1 MGLSLHILGQKANR
15 SVFFLRI
22 LYTICMQNQKNQLS
36 ILELFQKLFHN
47 FNARQM
53 KDATLAFKKHLEG
66 GGKMLVALG
75 GAMSSAQLGVTLAPM
90 IKAGKVH
97 AISCTGA
104 NLEESV
110 FRLVAHTKYKD
121 YPDYRYFTK
130 EDDEKILERG
140 ERRVTDTSIPE
151 EDAFR
156 VVEPIILKKWKEAEK
171 NGERFFP
178 HEYFYQILLS
188 GELKDYFEGSPES
201 CWLLEAAKND
211 LPIVVPGWEDSTLG
225 NIFAGYCKAGEVS
238 PTVMKTGVEY
248 MMYLYDKYQ
257 ELSVAGPGL
266 GFFQIG
272 GGISGD
278 FPICVVPSIKYD
290 LKKEVRPWGYFCQ
303 ISDSTTSYGSYSG
316 ATPNEKITWDKL
328 TKDTP
333 MFVIESDATIVAPLM
348 FEAILDRYNITE
360 K

>member
-1 MGLSLHILGQKANR
+1 MSNNITTLD
-15 SVFFLRI
+15 
-22 LYTICMQNQKNQLS
+22 
-36 ILELFQKLFHN
+36 LFKKLFHN
-47 FNARQM
+47 FNARAM
-53 KDATLAFKKHLEG
+53 KDATIAYKKHLDE
-66 GGKMLVALG
+66 GGKMMLAMG
-75 GAMSSAQLGVTLAPM
+75 GAMSSAQMGVTLAPM
-90 IKAGKVH
+90 IKQGKIH

-110 FRLVAHTKYKD
+110 FRLVAHDSYKD

-130 EDDEKILERG
+130 EDDVKILERG

-151 EDAFR
+151 EEAFR
-156 VVEPIILKKWKEAEK
+156 VVEPIILKKWKEAEAK
-171 NGERFFP
+171 GERYFP
-178 HEYFYQILLS
+178 HEYFYQILLDGS
-188 GELKDYFEGSPES
+188 LTEHHEGDADA
-201 CWLLEAAKND
+201 CWLLEAAKKN
-211 LPIVVPGWEDSTLG
+211 LPMVVPGWEDSTLG
-225 NIFAGYCKAGEVS
+225 NIFAGYVKAGEVS
-238 PTVMKTGVEY
+238 VNVMKGGIEY
-248 MMYLYDKYQ
+248 MNALYDWYP
-257 ELSVAGPGL
+257 ELAKDGPGL

-328 TKDTP
+328 TAQTP
-333 MFVIESDATIVAPLM
+333 MFVIESDATIVAPLI
-348 FEAILDRYNITE
+348 FEAVLDRYNISE

>member
-1 MGLSLHILGQKANR
+1 MNTLD
-15 SVFFLRI
+15 
-22 LYTICMQNQKNQLS
+22 
-36 ILELFQKLFHN
+36 LFKKLFHN
-47 FNARQM
+47 FNSRAM
-53 KDATLAFKKHLEG
+53 KDATIAYKNHLDK
-66 GGKMLVALG
+66 GGKMMLAMG
-75 GAMSSAQLGVTLAPM
+75 GAMSSAQIGVTLAPM
-90 IKAGKVH
+90 IKNGKIH

-110 FRLVAHTKYKD
+110 FRLVAHSHYKD

-130 EDDEKILERG
+130 EDDSRILEQG

-151 EDAFR
+151 EEAFR
-156 VVEPIILKKWKEAEK
+156 VIEPIILKKWKEAEAK
-171 NGERFFP
+171 GERYFP
-178 HEYFYQILLS
+178 HEYFYQILLDGS
-188 GELKDYFEGSPES
+188 VDPHHDGDKDA
-201 CWLLEAAKND
+201 CWLLEAAKKN

-225 NIFAGYCKAGEVS
+225 NIFAGYCKAGEIS
-238 PTVMKTGVEY
+238 PSIMKSGVEY
-248 MMYLYDKYQ
+248 MMYLYDQYK
-257 ELSVAGPGL
+257 ELSRDGEGL

-290 LKKEVRPWGYFCQ
+290 LKESVRPWGYFCQ

-333 MFVIESDATIVAPLM
+333 MFVIESDATIVAPLI
-348 FEAILDRYNITE
+348 FEAILDRYNIGE

>member
-1 MGLSLHILGQKANR
+1 MKKESTILG
-15 SVFFLRI
+15 
-22 LYTICMQNQKNQLS
+22 
-36 ILELFQKLFHN
+36 LFQKLFFN

-53 KDATLAFKKHLEG
+53 KDATLAFKKHLDE
-66 GGKMLVALG
+66 GGKMLVAMG
-75 GAMSSAQLGVTLAPM
+75 GAMSSAQLGITLAPM
-90 IKAGKVH
+90 IKNEKIH

-110 FRLVAHTKYKD
+110 FRLVAHNSYKD

-130 EDDEKILERG
+130 EDDEAILNRG

-151 EDAFR
+151 EEAFR
-156 VVEPIILKKWKEAEK
+156 VVEPIILKRWKSAQVK
-171 NGERFFP
+171 GERYFP

-188 GELKDYFEGSPES
+188 DELKNKYEGNPEY
-201 CWLLEAAKND
+201 CWLLEAAKKN

-238 PTVMKTGVEY
+238 PQIMKTGVEY
-248 MMYLYDKYQ
+248 MTQLYDWYQ
-257 ELSVAGPGL
+257 ELSGMKDGLPAQAGPGL

-328 TKDTP
+328 TKHTP

-348 FEAILDRYNITE
+348 FEAILDRYNISE

>member
-1 MGLSLHILGQKANR
+1 MKEISMLN
-15 SVFFLRI
+15 
-22 LYTICMQNQKNQLS
+22 
-36 ILELFQKLFHN
+36 LFQKLFFN
-47 FNARQM
+47 FNSRQM
-53 KDATLAFKKHLEG
+53 KDATIAFKKHLDD
-66 GGKMLVALG
+66 GGKMFLAMG
-75 GAMSSAQLGVTLAPM
+75 GAMSSAQMGITLAPM
-90 IKAGKVH
+90 IKNEKIH

-110 FRLVAHTKYKD
+110 FRLVAHNSYKD

-130 EDDEKILERG
+130 QDDEDILNRG

-151 EDAFR
+151 EEAFR
-156 VVEPIILKKWKEAEK
+156 VVEPIILKYWKEAQQK
-171 NGERFFP
+171 GERYFP
-178 HEYFYQILLS
+178 HEYFYKILLS
-188 GELKDYFEGSPES
+188 DELKNKYEGNSEY
-201 CWLLEAAKND
+201 CWLLEAAKKN

-225 NIFAGYCKAGEVS
+225 NIFAGYCKAGEIS
-238 PTVMKTGVEY
+238 PTIVKTGVEY
-248 MMYLYDKYQ
+248 MTQLYDWYQ
-257 ELSVAGPGL
+257 ELAKDGPGL

-328 TKDTP
+328 TKETP
-333 MFVIESDATIVAPLM
+333 MFVIESDATIVAPLI
-348 FEAILDRYNITE
+348 FEAILDRYNIIE

>member
-1 MGLSLHILGQKANR
+1 M
-15 SVFFLRI
+15 
-22 LYTICMQNQKNQLS
+22 KNENNIQLS
-36 ILELFQKLFHN
+36 ILGLFEKLFHN
-47 FNARQM
+47 FNARAM
-53 KDATLAFKKHLEG
+53 KDATLAFKKHLDD
-66 GGKMLVALG
+66 GGKMFLAMG
-75 GAMSSAQLGVTLAPM
+75 GAMSSAQMGITLAAM
-90 IKAGKVH
+90 IRENKIH

-110 FRLVAHTKYKD
+110 FRLVAHNSYKD

-130 EDDEKILERG
+130 EDDEAILNRG

-151 EDAFR
+151 EEAFR
-156 VVEPIILKKWKEAEK
+156 VVEPIILKRWLEAEK

-188 GELKDYFEGSPES
+188 DELKDKPASPGASQGGYEGNPEH
-201 CWLLEAAKND
+201 CWLLEAAKKN

-225 NIFAGYCKAGEVS
+225 NIFAGYCKAGVVK

-248 MMYLYDKYQ
+248 MMYLYDRYT
-257 ELSVAGPGL
+257 ELSQNGPGL

-328 TKDTP
+328 TKETP
-333 MFVIESDATIVAPLM
+333 MFVIESDATIVVPLM
-348 FEAILDRYNITE
+348 FEAILDRYTLSE

>member
-1 MGLSLHILGQKANR
+1 MRTLD
-15 SVFFLRI
+15 
-22 LYTICMQNQKNQLS
+22 
-36 ILELFQKLFHN
+36 LFKKLFHN
-47 FNARQM
+47 FNARSM
-53 KDATLAFKKHLEG
+53 KDATIAYKKHLDE
-66 GGKMLVALG
+66 GGKMMLAMG
-75 GAMSSAQLGVTLAPM
+75 GAMSSAQMGVTLAPM
-90 IKAGKVH
+90 IREGKIH
-97 AISCTGA
+97 AVSCTGA

-110 FRLVAHTKYKD
+110 FRLVAHSHYKD

-130 EDDEKILERG
+130 EDDTAILERG

-151 EDAFR
+151 EEAFR
-156 VVEPIILKKWKEAEK
+156 VVEPIILKRWKEAEAK
-171 NGERFFP
+171 GERYFP

-188 GELKDYFEGSPES
+188 GELKEYFDGDENA
-201 CWLLEAAKND
+201 CWLLEAAKKNI
-211 LPIVVPGWEDSTLG
+211 PMVVPGWEDSTLG

-238 PTVMKTGVEY
+238 PSVMKSGVEY
-248 MMYLYDKYQ
+248 MMYLYDQY
-257 ELSVAGPGL
+257 EILSKGGSGL

-348 FEAILDRYNITE
+348 FEAILDRYTISE
-360 K
+360 

>member
-1 MGLSLHILGQKANR
+1 MKNEDSMLG
-15 SVFFLRI
+15 
-22 LYTICMQNQKNQLS
+22 
-36 ILELFQKLFHN
+36 LFQKLFFN
-47 FNARQM
+47 FNSRQM
-53 KDATLAFKKHLEG
+53 KDATLAFKAHLDA
-66 GGKMLVALG
+66 GGKMLVAMG
-75 GAMSSAQLGVTLAPM
+75 GAMSSAQMGITLAPM
-90 IKAGKVH
+90 IKNKKIH

-110 FRLVAHTKYKD
+110 FRLVAHNSYKD

-130 EDDEKILERG
+130 QDDEDILNRG

-151 EDAFR
+151 EEAFR
-156 VVEPIILKKWKEAEK
+156 VVEPIILKRWKEAQEK
-171 NGERFFP
+171 GERYFP

-188 GELKDYFEGSPES
+188 DELKGKYEGDPES
-201 CWLLEAAKND
+201 CWLLEAAKNN

-225 NIFAGYCKAGEVS
+225 NIFAGYCKAGEIS
-238 PTVMKTGVEY
+238 PSIMKSGVEY
-248 MMYLYDKYQ
+248 MTQLYDWYQ
-257 ELSVAGPGL
+257 DLAKDGPGL

-328 TKDTP
+328 TKHTP
-333 MFVIESDATIVAPLM
+333 MFVIESDATIVVPFM
-348 FEAILDRYNITE
+348 FEAILDRYNITL

>member
-1 MGLSLHILGQKANR
+1 MQKEISILG
-15 SVFFLRI
+15 
-22 LYTICMQNQKNQLS
+22 
-36 ILELFQKLFHN
+36 LFQKLFHN

-53 KDATLAFKKHLEG
+53 KDATLAFKRHLDD
-66 GGKMLVALG
+66 GGKMLLAIG
-75 GAMSSAQLGVTLAPM
+75 GAMSSAQLGVVLAPM
-90 IKAGKVH
+90 IRAGKIH

-104 NLEESV
+104 NLEESI
-110 FRLVAHTKYKD
+110 FRLVAHTKA
-121 YPDYRYFTK
+121 
-130 EDDEKILERG
+130 DDQKILERG

-151 EDAFR
+151 EEAFR
-156 VVEPIILKKWKEAEK
+156 VVEPIILKKWKDAQAKEK
-171 NGERFFP
+171 KYFP

-188 GELKDYFEGSPES
+188 DELKDKYEGNPDH
-201 CWLLEAAKND
+201 CWLLEAAKKN

-225 NIFAGYCKAGEVS
+225 NIFAGYCKAGEIK
-238 PTVMKTGVEY
+238 PEVMRNGVEY
-248 MMYLYDKYQ
+248 MMYLYDKYA
-257 ELSVAGPGL
+257 ELAKEGPGL

-290 LKKEVRPWGYFCQ
+290 LKKPVRPWGYFCQ

-328 TKDTP
+328 TVDTP
-333 MFVIESDATIVAPLM
+333 MFVIESDATIVVPLI
-348 FEAILDRYNITE
+348 FEAILDRYILEE

>member
-1 MGLSLHILGQKANR
+1 MLG
-15 SVFFLRI
+15 
-22 LYTICMQNQKNQLS
+22 
-36 ILELFQKLFHN
+36 LFQKLFHN
-47 FNARQM
+47 FNARAM
-53 KDATLAFKKHLEG
+53 KDATLAYKKHIDE
-66 GGKMLVALG
+66 GGKMLLAMG
-75 GAMSSAQLGVTLAPM
+75 GAMSSAQMGITLAAM
-90 IKAGKVH
+90 IRQGKIH
-97 AISCTGA
+97 AVSCTGA

-110 FRLVAHTKYKD
+110 FRLVAHNSYKD

-130 EDDEKILERG
+130 QDDEDILNRG

-151 EDAFR
+151 EEAFR
-156 VVEPIILKKWKEAEK
+156 VVEPIILKKWQEAEK
-171 NGERFFP
+171 SGARFFP

-188 GELKDYFEGSPES
+188 DELKAHYEGNPEH
-201 CWLLEAAKND
+201 CWLLAAAEKN

-225 NIFAGYCKAGEVS
+225 NIFAGYCKSGEVK

-257 ELSVAGPGL
+257 ELSTTPTPPNLGGIPPLTPPKLGGEGPGL

-290 LKKEVRPWGYFCQ
+290 LKKPVRPWGYFCQ

-333 MFVIESDATIVAPLM
+333 MFVIESDATIVAPLI
-348 FEAILDRYNITE
+348 FEAILDRYTLTE

>member
-1 MGLSLHILGQKANR
+1 MNTLD
-15 SVFFLRI
+15 
-22 LYTICMQNQKNQLS
+22 
-36 ILELFQKLFHN
+36 LFKKLFHN
-47 FNARQM
+47 FNARSM
-53 KDATLAFKKHLEG
+53 KDATIAYREHLDK
-66 GGKMLVALG
+66 GGKMMLAMG
-75 GAMSSAQLGVTLAPM
+75 GAMSSAQMGVTLAPM
-90 IKAGKVH
+90 IKHGKIH

-110 FRLVAHTKYKD
+110 FRLVAHSHYKD

-130 EDDEKILERG
+130 EDDTQILERG

-151 EDAFR
+151 EEAFR
-156 VVEPIILKKWKEAEK
+156 VIEPIILKKWKEAQEK
-171 NGERFFP
+171 GERYFP
-178 HEYFYQILLS
+178 HEYFYQILL
-188 GELKDYFEGSPES
+188 DGSVEAHHDGDAEA
-201 CWLLEAAKND
+201 CWLLEAAKLN

-225 NIFAGYCKAGEVS
+225 NIFAGYCKSGELNPSIVKS
-238 PTVMKTGVEY
+238 GIEY
-248 MMYLYDKYQ
+248 MNALYDWYP
-257 ELSVAGPGL
+257 ELSKDGSGL

-333 MFVIESDATIVAPLM
+333 MFVIESDATIVAPLI
-348 FEAILDRYNITE
+348 FEAILDRYNITD

>member
-1 MGLSLHILGQKANR
+1 MKNENTMLG
-15 SVFFLRI
+15 
-22 LYTICMQNQKNQLS
+22 
-36 ILELFQKLFHN
+36 LFQKLFFN

-53 KDATLAFKKHLEG
+53 KDATLAYKKHLDD
-66 GGKMLVALG
+66 GGKMFLAMG
-75 GAMSSAQLGVTLAPM
+75 GAMSSAQMGITLAPM
-90 IKAGKVH
+90 IKNEKIHG
-97 AISCTGA
+97 ISCTGA

-110 FRLVAHTKYKD
+110 FRLVAHNSYKD

-130 EDDEKILERG
+130 QDDEDILNRG

-151 EDAFR
+151 EEAFR
-156 VVEPIILKKWKEAEK
+156 VVEPIILKRWKEAEK

-178 HEYFYQILLS
+178 HEYFYQVLLS
-188 GELKDYFEGSPES
+188 DELKGLYEGNPEH
-201 CWLLEAAKND
+201 CWLLEAAKKN

-248 MMYLYDKYQ
+248 MMYLYDKYI
-257 ELSVAGPGL
+257 ELSGSAKALLSQSESLAFAGNPGL

-328 TKDTP
+328 TKETP
-333 MFVIESDATIVAPLM
+333 MFVIESDATIVVPFM
-348 FEAILDRYNITE
+348 FEAILDRYNISE
-360 K
+360 KKI

>member
-1 MGLSLHILGQKANR
+1 MSKENP
-15 SVFFLRI
+15 
-22 LYTICMQNQKNQLS
+22 NQKS
-36 ILELFQKLFHN
+36 VLELFQKLFHN
-47 FNARQM
+47 FNSRAM
-53 KDATLAFKKHLEG
+53 KDATLAFKKHLDD
-66 GGKMLVALG
+66 GGKMLLAMG
-75 GAMSSAQLGVTLAPM
+75 GAMSSAQMGVTLAPM
-90 IKAGKVH
+90 IKEGKIH
-97 AISCTGA
+97 AVSCTGA

-110 FRLVAHTKYKD
+110 FRLVAHDSYKD

-130 EDDEKILERG
+130 EDDEAILNRG

-151 EDAFR
+151 EEAFR
-156 VVEPIILKKWKEAEK
+156 VVEPMILKLWKSAEEK
-171 NGERFFP
+171 GERYFP
-178 HEYFYQILLS
+178 HEYFYQLLLS
-188 GELKDYFEGSPES
+188 SELDGKYEGDPEA
-201 CWLLEAAKND
+201 CWLLEAARKNI
-211 LPIVVPGWEDSTLG
+211 PMVVPGWEDSTLG

-257 ELSVAGPGL
+257 ELAAGGPGL

-333 MFVIESDATIVAPLM
+333 MFVIESDATIVAPLI
-348 FEAILDRYNITE
+348 FEAVLDRYTISL

>member
-1 MGLSLHILGQKANR
+1 
-15 SVFFLRI
+15 
-22 LYTICMQNQKNQLS
+22 MQNENSVLG
-36 ILELFQKLFHN
+36 LFQKLFHN

-53 KDATLAFKKHLEG
+53 KDATLAFKKHLDD
-66 GGKMLVALG
+66 GGKMMLAMG
-75 GAMSSAQLGVTLAPM
+75 GAMSSAQMGITLAPM
-90 IKAGKVH
+90 IKNKKIH

-110 FRLVAHTKYKD
+110 FRLVAHNSYKD

-130 EDDEKILERG
+130 EDDQKILERG

-151 EDAFR
+151 EEAFR
-156 VVEPIILKKWKEAEK
+156 VVEPIILKRWKEAEK
-171 NGERFFP
+171 NAERFFP

-188 GELKDYFEGSPES
+188 DELKGKYEGNPEA
-201 CWLLEAAKND
+201 CWLLEAAKAN

-238 PTVMKTGVEY
+238 PSVMKTGVEY
-248 MMYLYDKYQ
+248 MMYLYDRYQ
-257 ELSVAGPGL
+257 ELAKDGLPSARAGGAQAGPGL

-290 LKKEVRPWGYFCQ
+290 LKKPVRPWGYFCQ

-328 TKDTP
+328 TVNTP

-348 FEAILDRYNITE
+348 FEAILDRYDISE

>member
-1 MGLSLHILGQKANR
+1 MSLTKTLEPPQVFFIY
-15 SVFFLRI
+15 FFLR
-22 LYTICMQNQKNQLS
+22 LFYTEGMQT
-36 ILELFQKLFHN
+36 IDLFKKLFHN

-53 KDATLAFKKHLEG
+53 KDATLAFKSHLDN
-66 GGKMLVALG
+66 GGKMMLAMG
-75 GAMSSAQLGVTLAPM
+75 GAMSSAQIGVTLAPM
-90 IKAGKVH
+90 IREGKIH

-110 FRLVAHTKYKD
+110 FRLVAHSHYKD

-130 EDDEKILERG
+130 EDDAKILERG

-151 EDAFR
+151 EEAFR
-156 VVEPIILKKWKEAEK
+156 VVEPIILKRWKEAEK

-188 GELKDYFEGSPES
+188 GELKEYFDGDENV
-201 CWLLEAAKND
+201 CWLLAAAKKN

-225 NIFAGYCKAGEVS
+225 NIFAGYVKAGEVKAS
-238 PTVMKTGVEY
+238 VMKSGIEY
-248 MMYLYDKYQ
+248 MTALYDWYK
-257 ELSVAGPGL
+257 ELSQGGPGL

-290 LKKEVRPWGYFCQ
+290 LKESVRPWGYFCQ

-328 TKDTP
+328 TVETP
-333 MFVIESDATIVAPLM
+333 MFVIESDATIVAPLI
-348 FEAILDRYNITE
+348 FEAVLDRYTISE

>member
-1 MGLSLHILGQKANR
+1 MKTLD
-15 SVFFLRI
+15 
-22 LYTICMQNQKNQLS
+22 
-36 ILELFQKLFHN
+36 LFKKLFHN
-47 FNARQM
+47 FNARSM
-53 KDATLAFKKHLEG
+53 KDATIAYKEHLEK
-66 GGKMLVALG
+66 GGKMMLAMG
-75 GAMSSAQLGVTLAPM
+75 GAMSSAQMGVTLAPM
-90 IKAGKVH
+90 IREGKIH
-97 AISCTGA
+97 AVSCTGA

-110 FRLVAHTKYKD
+110 FRLVAHSHYKD

-130 EDDEKILERG
+130 EDDTAILERG

-151 EDAFR
+151 EEAFR
-156 VVEPIILKKWKEAEK
+156 VVEPIILKRWKEAEMK
-171 NGERFFP
+171 GERYFP

-188 GELKDYFEGSPES
+188 GELKEYFDGDENA
-201 CWLLEAAKND
+201 CWLLEAAKKNI
-211 LPIVVPGWEDSTLG
+211 PMVVPGWEDSTLG

-238 PTVMKTGVEY
+238 PSVMKSGVEY
-248 MMYLYDKYQ
+248 MMQLYDDYEK
-257 ELSVAGPGL
+257 LSAGGSGL

-333 MFVIESDATIVAPLM
+333 MFVIESDATIVAPLI
-348 FEAILDRYNITE
+348 FEAILDRYTISE

>member
-1 MGLSLHILGQKANR
+1 
-15 SVFFLRI
+15 
-22 LYTICMQNQKNQLS
+22 MQNTQNVNNVLG
-36 ILELFQKLFHN
+36 LFQKLFHN
-47 FNARQM
+47 FNSRAM
-53 KDATLAFKKHLEG
+53 KDATLAFKKHLDD
-66 GGKMLVALG
+66 GGKMMLAMG
-75 GAMSSAQLGVTLAPM
+75 GAMSSAQMGITLAPM
-90 IKAGKVH
+90 IKNGKIH
-97 AISCTGA
+97 AVSCTGA

-110 FRLVAHTKYKD
+110 FRLVAHESYKD

-130 EDDEKILERG
+130 KDDEEILNRG

-151 EDAFR
+151 EEAFR
-156 VVEPIILKKWKEAEK
+156 VVEPIILKRWKEAEK
-171 NGERFFP
+171 NGQRFFP

-188 GELKDYFEGSPES
+188 EELKGKYEGDPEA
-201 CWLLEAAKND
+201 CWLLEAAKKN

-248 MMYLYDKYQ
+248 MMYLYDRYT
-257 ELSVAGPGL
+257 ELAGEVSGGPGL

-328 TKDTP
+328 TVDTP

-348 FEAILDRYNITE
+348 FEAILDRYNISG